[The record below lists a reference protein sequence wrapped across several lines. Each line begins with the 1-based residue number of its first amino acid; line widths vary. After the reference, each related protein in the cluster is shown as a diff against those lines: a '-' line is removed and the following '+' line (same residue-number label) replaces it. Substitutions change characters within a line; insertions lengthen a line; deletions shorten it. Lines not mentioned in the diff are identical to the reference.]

1 MGCGFTAF
9 CMHRPNRSRWERE
22 GLENTFF
29 FSEDDTCAWQKI
41 IQYMDAL
48 DKALYPLLSRDS
60 LQASRLSS
68 SVFACDTWC
77 LIPPFPYAAISRL
90 FPLPTCISPH
100 KPLNCHLSLPQARTN
115 HSCFPQHHPIYCA
128 HAFIFHKLV
137 ATLFY
142 TTLKLWLVR
151 LFIWWE
157 GNWGGDGVICHS
169 LLGRQKSV
177 LDLIFQDSW
186 DQLLNLMVICRCL
199 RRGTCFYNVWF
210 LPSPSDI
217 LTAPSLK
224 DIFHSSP
231 STWEQGGGV
240 FLLLWKDLLATFC
253 LFVCCLVVPSLWFL
267 ALGYIS

>member
-1 MGCGFTAF
+1 MFDPT
-9 CMHRPNRSRWERE
+9 
-22 GLENTFF
+22 L
-29 FSEDDTCAWQKI
+29 
-41 IQYMDAL
+41 
-48 DKALYPLLSRDS
+48 PLRCHLTI
-60 LQASRLSS
+60 
-68 SVFACDTWC
+68 V
-77 LIPPFPYAAISRL
+77 PPPH
-90 FPLPTCISPH
+90 PISPH
-100 KPLNCHLSLPQARTN
+100 KPLNCDLSLPQARTN

-137 ATLFY
+137 PTLFY

-151 LFIWWE
+151 LFFWWE

-199 RRGTCFYNVWF
+199 RCGTCFYNVWF

-217 LTAPSLK
+217 FYRRLPKRHFSFVSINLGAGWRSLFVVVK
-224 DIFHSSP
+224 RFVGD
-231 STWEQGGGV
+231 
-240 FLLLWKDLLATFC
+240 FLLF
-253 LFVCCLVVPSLWFL
+253 CCLVVLSLWFL